1 MFYVYIL
8 QSSRNGDLYAGFS
21 KDLKTRIKTHF
32 SKEVHTTK
40 RMGDIWLI
48 FYEAYLSEQDAR
60 RRENYFKSTKGKR
73 ALKKMLSDSLHI
85 GAFV

>member
-32 SKEVHTTK
+32 RKEVHTTK
-40 RMGDIWLI
+40 RMGDIRLI
-48 FYEAYLSEQDAR
+48 FYEAYLSEKDAR
-60 RRENYFKSTKGKR
+60 RREKYFKSTKGKR
-73 ALKKMLSDSLHI
+73 ALKIMLSDSLNI